1 MDFDITNVDLNRAGR
16 LRIEWA
22 DRQMKVLQ
30 AIRERFAA
38 EQPLAGERIGCC
50 LHVTSETANLMRT
63 LKAGGAQVALCASN
77 PLSTQDEVAA
87 SIVADY
93 EVPVFA
99 RHGEDRDTY
108 YQHINS
114 VLDIKPT
121 ISIDDGADLIS
132 TLHSERQALIPN
144 LKAGME
150 ETTTGV
156 IRLRAMAADGA
167 LQYPLIAVNDAATKH
182 LFDNYYGTGQ
192 STVDGILRATN
203 VLLAGKNFVV
213 CGYGDCGRGVARRAD
228 GMGAKVIIC
237 EVDPLRAL
245 QAAMDGYQVMPI
257 AQAAEIGDIFITV
270 TGDRS
275 VIRAEHFAVMK
286 DGAILGNTGHFDV
299 EIDLPDLREQSVAVR
314 QMRHSL
320 QEYELQDGRR
330 LYLIGEGRLAN
341 LAAAEGH
348 PAVVMDMS
356 FANQALCAE
365 YVAQRSEPLEVEVHS
380 VPQEIDE
387 RVAALKLQ
395 AMDIQIDTL
404 TPEQKEYL
412 ESWRVGT

>member
-1 MDFDITNVDLNRAGR
+1 MDYDIADMNLNEPGR

-30 AIRERFAA
+30 LISERFAA
-38 EQPLAGERIGCC
+38 EQPLAGERIACC
-50 LHVTSETANLMRT
+50 LHVTSETANLMRA
-63 LKAGGAQVALCASN
+63 LQAGGAQTALCASN

-87 SIVADY
+87 SLVSDY
-93 EVPVFA
+93 QVPVFA

-108 YQHINS
+108 YDHINA
-114 VLDIKPT
+114 VLDIEPT

-132 TLHSERQALIPN
+132 TVHSERQELLPA

-167 LQYPLIAVNDAATKH
+167 LRYPLIAVNDAATKH

-192 STVDGILRATN
+192 STIDGILRATN
-203 VLLAGKNFVV
+203 ALLAGKDFVV
-213 CGYGDCGRGVARRAD
+213 CGYGDCGRGLTRRAM
-228 GMGAKVIIC
+228 GMGARVIVC

-257 AQAAEIGDIFITV
+257 AEAATIGDVFITV

-286 DGAILGNTGHFDV
+286 DGVILGNTGHFDV
-299 EIDLPDLREQSVAVR
+299 EIDLPDLCEMSVNVR
-314 QMRHSL
+314 RIRPNL
-320 QEYELQDGRR
+320 DEYQLSNGRC
-330 LYLIGEGRLAN
+330 LYLIGEGRLSN

-348 PAVVMDMS
+348 PAGVMDMS
-356 FANQALCAE
+356 FANQALCVE
-365 YVAQRSEPLEVEVHS
+365 FVARRTEPLAVAVYEV
-380 VPQEIDE
+380 PREIDE
-387 RVAALKLQ
+387 QVAALKLQ
-395 AMDIQIDTL
+395 AMGIEIDTL
-404 TPEQKEYL
+404 TPDQQEYL
-412 ESWRVGT
+412 ASWKMGT